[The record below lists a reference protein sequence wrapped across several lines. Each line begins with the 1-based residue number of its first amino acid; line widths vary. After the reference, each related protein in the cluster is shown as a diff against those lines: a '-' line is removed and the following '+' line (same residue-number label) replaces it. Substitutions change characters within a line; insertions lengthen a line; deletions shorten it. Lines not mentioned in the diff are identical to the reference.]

1 MLWLSRARTLMQA
14 LFRRRRVE
22 EDLSAELESF
32 QSMLVDRLMEQGL
45 PFEEARRQAR
55 WELDGLEQVKEQ
67 VRDLRMATTLESIFQ
82 DLRFAS
88 RTLLKSP
95 GFAAVAILTLALGIG
110 VNTAI
115 FSVVYA
121 VLLRPLPYHHP
132 QQLALIWSKLE
143 KTALDRAPAS
153 GPIWS
158 EIVHRNT
165 LLSDVAGIWIGNG
178 TFTGDANP
186 EQVKLAFV
194 TPNFPALLG
203 FRPELGR
210 VFIPAEESFDGRW
223 AIMLSHGV
231 WQRRYGGDPAIIG
244 KTVSISGGS
253 ATVVGI
259 LPPDFRLYF
268 SGNVPAE
275 VGAMVPFGDD
285 LSKRP
290 ADLYFLRLIA
300 RLKPGVR
307 PDQAQ
312 ADLNQVASQIRSLYT
327 VLNAENLGFDLAPLQ
342 RDAVREVR
350 PALIALFCG
359 AGFVLLI
366 SCLNVANLLLAR
378 ASSRAREIAVRSA
391 LGASRSR
398 ILRQVFLEC
407 LVLCTV
413 AGAAG
418 VLLGWAGVRALLSI
432 RPDYLARMPEVGLNW
447 PVLAFIAGLSFASV
461 LLCALAPS
469 IESSKTDLNIT
480 LREAGRTSRASLRG
494 GMRAILIVGEI
505 SLGLVLLIGAGL
517 MIRTLRNIQAVQPG
531 FEAQRL
537 LTFEIDL
544 SAYRRQA
551 RINFVQEWESK
562 LASLPGVASVGAVSH
577 LPLDDYPNW
586 YSPYRPEGMTE
597 KQASGLLADHRA
609 TTPGY
614 LRAMG
619 AKLLEGRFFDA
630 QDRADGRSV
639 VLVDDLLAH
648 SVWPGQSAIG
658 RKLEVEHVTKQGFAP
673 VWSEVVGV
681 VEHIRNHSLSKKV
694 RGEIYIPYEQSP
706 REHLSFAVRTR
717 VDPLS
722 LAGTIRTEL
731 LRRDRNMALSKVRP
745 MTAYVQ
751 RAAAP
756 ARFIAVLAG
765 AFAALALL
773 LAAIG
778 VYGVV
783 SYSVSRRMHE
793 MGVRMALG
801 ATSPEILLLVMR
813 EAMGLAS
820 AGILL
825 GTAAAFFVSRTLR
838 SLIYG
843 VSAIDPA
850 TYSVAIAVIALATFL
865 GCWRPAAQA
874 ASANPIDALRS
885 E

>member
-1 MLWLSRARTLMQA
+1 MLWLNRVRARIQS

-22 EDLSAELESF
+22 ADLSRELEAF
-32 QSMLVDRLMEQGL
+32 ESMLVDRHLEQGL
-45 PFEEARRQAR
+45 SLEEARRRAR
-55 WELDGLEQVKEQ
+55 LDLDGLEQVKEQ
-67 VRDLRMATTLESIFQ
+67 VRDVRMGTTLESLFQ

-88 RTLLKSP
+88 RTLLRSP
-95 GFAAVAILTLALGIG
+95 GFTAVAILTLALGIG

-121 VLLRPLPYHHP
+121 VLLRPLPYDHP
-132 QQLALIWSKLE
+132 RELALIWSRLE
-143 KTALDRAPAS
+143 KTALSRAPAS

-158 EIVHRNT
+158 EILHRNN
-165 LLSDVAGIWIGNG
+165 LLADVAGIWIGNG
-178 TFTGDANP
+178 TFTGNANP

-210 VFIPAEESFDGRW
+210 VFLPAEESFGGRS

-244 KTVSISGGS
+244 KTVSISGDS

-268 SGNVPAE
+268 SDNVPAE

-290 ADLYFLRLIA
+290 ADLYFLRLLA
-300 RLKPGVR
+300 RLKPNVT
-307 PDQAQ
+307 PENAQ
-312 ADLNQVASQIRSLYT
+312 ADLDQVAAQIRGLYT
-327 VLNAENLGFDLAPLQ
+327 ELNAENLGFDLTPLQ

-350 PALIALFCG
+350 PALIALFSG

-378 ASSRAREIAVRSA
+378 ACGRSREIAVRSA

-398 ILRQVFLEC
+398 ILRQVLLEG

-418 VLLGWAGVRALLSI
+418 VLLGWAGVRALMSI
-432 RPDYLARMPEVGLNW
+432 RPDYLARMPEVGLNF
-447 PVLAFIAGLSFASV
+447 PVLAFVAALSFAAV

-469 IESSKTDLNIT
+469 LESSKTDLNIAF
-480 LREAGRTSRASLRG
+480 REAGRTSQASLRRG
-494 GMRAILIVGEI
+494 TRAILIVGEI

-517 MIRTLRNIQAVQPG
+517 MIRTLQNIQAVQPG
-531 FEAQRL
+531 FEAQHL

-544 SAYRRQA
+544 SAYRRPA

-562 LASLPGVASVGAVSH
+562 LASLPGVTSVGAVSH

-586 YSPYRPEGMTE
+586 YSPYRPEGLTQN
-597 KQASGLLADHRA
+597 QASGLLADHRA
-609 TTPGY
+609 ITPGY

-648 SVWPGQSAIG
+648 SVWPGESAIG
-658 RKLEVEHVTKQGFAP
+658 KKLEVEHVTNRGFVP
-673 VWSEVVGV
+673 LWSEVVGV
-681 VEHIRNHSLSKKV
+681 VEHIRNHSLSKKL
-694 RGEIYIPYEQSP
+694 RGEIYIPYEQSS

-717 VDPLS
+717 LDPLA
-722 LAGTIRTEL
+722 LAGTIRAEL

-745 MTAYVQ
+745 MTAYIQ
-751 RAAAP
+751 RATAP

-765 AFAALALL
+765 AFAGLALL

-778 VYGVV
+778 IYGVV

-801 ATSPEILLLVMR
+801 ATSAEVLHLVMR

-820 AGILL
+820 VGILL

-843 VSAIDPA
+843 ISAIDPA
-850 TYSVAIAVIALATFL
+850 TYLLAIAVIAVAAFL

-874 ASANPIDALRS
+874 ASANPVDALRTP
-885 E
+885 

>member
-1 MLWLSRARTLMQA
+1 MQV

-22 EDLSAELESF
+22 ADLSAELEAF
-32 QSMLVDRLMEQGL
+32 ESMLVDRHLQQGL
-45 PFEEARRQAR
+45 SPDEARRQAR
-55 WELDGLEQVKEQ
+55 LDLEGMEQVKDQ
-67 VRDLRMATTLESIFQ
+67 VRDVRLGTTLESIIQ

-88 RTLLKSP
+88 RTLFRSP
-95 GFAAVAILTLALGIG
+95 GFTAVAILTLALGIG

-121 VLLRPLPYHHP
+121 VLLRPLPYQHP

-143 KTALDRAPAS
+143 KTALLRAPAS

-158 EIVHRNT
+158 EIVHRNN

-178 TFTGDANP
+178 TFTGNANP

-210 VFIPAEESFDGRW
+210 VFIPAEESFDGRP

-244 KTVSISGGS
+244 KAVSMNGYS

-268 SGNVPAE
+268 SDNVPAE

-300 RLKPGVR
+300 RLKPNAT
-307 PDQAQ
+307 PENAQ
-312 ADLNQVASQIRSLYT
+312 ADLNQVASQIRGLYT
-327 VLNAENLGFDLAPLQ
+327 QLNAENLGFDLAPLQ

-366 SCLNVANLLLAR
+366 CCLNVANLLLAR
-378 ASSRAREIAVRSA
+378 ASSRGREIAVRSA

-413 AGAAG
+413 AGTAG
-418 VLLGWAGVRALLSI
+418 VLLGWAGVRALMSI
-432 RPDYLARMPEVGLNW
+432 RPDYLARMPEVGLGLHW
-447 PVLAFIAGLSFASV
+447 PVLAFVAGLSFAAV
-461 LLCALAPS
+461 LVCALAPG

-480 LREAGRTSRASLRG
+480 LSQAGRTSHLSLRRG
-494 GMRAILIVGEI
+494 TRALLIVGEI
-505 SLGLVLLIGAGL
+505 SLGLILLIGAGL
-517 MIRTLRNIQAVQPG
+517 MIRTLQNIQAVQPG

-544 SAYRRQA
+544 SAYRRPA
-551 RINFVQEWESK
+551 RINFVNEWESK
-562 LASLPGVASVGAVSH
+562 LASLPGVDSVGAVSH

-586 YSPYRPEGMTE
+586 YSPYRPESMTPD
-597 KQASGLLADHRA
+597 QASGLLADHRA
-609 TTPGY
+609 ITPGY

-658 RKLEVEHVTKQGFAP
+658 KKLEVEHVTRQGFVP
-673 VWSEVVGV
+673 IWSEVVGI
-681 VEHIRNHSLSKKV
+681 VEHIRNHSLSKKI

-717 VDPLS
+717 VDPLA
-722 LAGTIRTEL
+722 LAATIRTEL
-731 LRRDRNMALSKVRP
+731 LRRDRDMALSKVRP
-745 MTAYVQ
+745 MTAYIQ
-751 RAAAP
+751 RATAP
-756 ARFIAVLAG
+756 ARFVAVLAG
-765 AFAALALL
+765 AFAGLALL

-778 VYGVV
+778 IYGVV

-801 ATSPEILLLVMR
+801 ATSSEILRLVVR

-820 AGILL
+820 IGILL

-843 VSAIDPA
+843 ISAIDPA
-850 TYSVAIAVIALATFL
+850 TYSLAIAVIALAAFL
-865 GCWRPAAQA
+865 GCWRPAAKA
-874 ASANPIDALRS
+874 ASANPVDALRTT
-885 E
+885 

>member
-1 MLWLSRARTLMQA
+1 MQV

-22 EDLSAELESF
+22 ADLSAELEAF
-32 QSMLVDRLMEQGL
+32 ESMLVDRHLEQGL
-45 PFEEARRQAR
+45 PLEEARRKAR
-55 WELDGLEQVKEQ
+55 WELEGLEQVKER
-67 VRDLRMATTLESIFQ
+67 VRDVRMATTLQSLSQ
-82 DLRFAS
+82 DIRYAA
-88 RTLLKSP
+88 RTLFRSP
-95 GFAAVAILTLALGIG
+95 GFTAVAILTLALGIG

-121 VLLRPLPYHHP
+121 ILLRPLPYDHP

-143 KTALDRAPAS
+143 KTALTRAPAS

-158 EIVHRNT
+158 EILHRNN
-165 LLSDVAGIWIGNG
+165 LLADVAGIWIGNG

-194 TPNFPALLG
+194 TANFPALLG

-210 VFIPAEESFDGRW
+210 VFIPAEESANGRW

-244 KTVSISGGS
+244 KAVSISGGS
-253 ATVVGI
+253 AIVVGI

-268 SGNVPAE
+268 SDNVPAE

-290 ADLYFLRLIA
+290 ADLYFLRLLA
-300 RLKPGVR
+300 RLKPGVT
-307 PDQAQ
+307 PEQAQ
-312 ADLNQVASQIRSLYT
+312 ADLNQVAGQIRSQYT
-327 VLNAENLGFDLAPLQ
+327 ELNMENLGFDFAPLQ

-350 PALIALFCG
+350 PALIALFSG

-366 SCLNVANLLLAR
+366 CCLNVANLLLAR
-378 ASSRAREIAVRSA
+378 ASSRGREIAVRSA

-398 ILRQVFLEC
+398 ILRQVLLEG
-407 LVLCTV
+407 LVLCTI

-418 VLLGWAGVRALLSI
+418 VLLGWAGVRALMTI
-432 RPDYLARMPEVGLNW
+432 RPDYLARMPEIGIDW
-447 PVLAFIAGLSFASV
+447 PVLAFVAGLAFASV

-469 IESSKTDLNIT
+469 VESSKTDLNIT
-480 LREAGRTSRASLRG
+480 LSQTSRTSQPSLRR
-494 GMRAILIVGEI
+494 GMRAVLIVGEI
-505 SLGLVLLIGAGL
+505 TLGLVLLIGAGL
-517 MIRTLRNIQAVQPG
+517 MIRTLQNIQAVQPG
-531 FEAQRL
+531 FEAQHL

-544 SAYRRQA
+544 STYRRQA

-586 YSPYRPEGMTE
+586 YSPYRPQGMTPT
-597 KQASGLLADHRA
+597 QASGLLADHRA

-614 LRAMG
+614 LQAMG

-630 QDRADGRSV
+630 QDRAGGRQA

-648 SVWPGQSAIG
+648 SAWPGQSAIG
-658 RKLEVEHVTKQGFAP
+658 KKIEVEHVTNQGFVP
-673 VWSEVVGV
+673 LWSEVVGV

-717 VDPLS
+717 LDPLA
-722 LAGTIRTEL
+722 LAGTIRAEL
-731 LRRDRNMALSKVRP
+731 LRRDRNVALSKVRP

-751 RAAAP
+751 RATAP

-778 VYGVV
+778 IYGVV

-801 ATSPEILLLVMR
+801 ATSSEILRLVMR
-813 EAMGLAS
+813 EAMGLA
-820 AGILL
+820 AVGILL

-843 VSAIDPA
+843 ISAIDPA
-850 TYSVAIAVIALATFL
+850 TYSLAIVVIAAAAFR

-874 ASANPIDALRS
+874 ASANPVDALRS
-885 E
+885 N

>member
-1 MLWLSRARTLMQA
+1 MLWFNRARTFMQV

-22 EDLSAELESF
+22 EDLTRELDAFEA
-32 QSMLVDRLMEQGL
+32 MLVDRYLEQGL
-45 PFEEARRQAR
+45 SPDEARRQAR
-55 WELDGLEQVKEQ
+55 LDLEGLEQVKEQ
-67 VRDLRMATTLESIFQ
+67 VRDVRMATTLESILQ

-88 RTLLKSP
+88 RTLFRSP
-95 GFAAVAILTLALGIG
+95 GFTVVAILTLALGIG

-121 VLLRPLPYHHP
+121 VLLRPLPYEHP

-143 KTALDRAPAS
+143 KTALSRAPAS

-158 EIVHRNT
+158 EILRRNN
-165 LLSDVAGIWIGNG
+165 LLADVAGIWIGNG
-178 TFTGDANP
+178 TFTGNANP

-203 FRPELGR
+203 VRPELGR
-210 VFIPAEESFDGRW
+210 VFIPAEESFNGRW

-244 KTVSISGGS
+244 KGVSINGDS

-268 SGNVPAE
+268 SDNVPAE

-290 ADLYFLRLIA
+290 ADLYFLRLLA
-300 RLKPGVR
+300 RLKPGVT
-307 PDQAQ
+307 PDNAQ
-312 ADLNQVASQIRSLYT
+312 ADLNQVAAQIRGLYT
-327 VLNAENLGFDLAPLQ
+327 QLNAENLGFDLAPLQ

-350 PALIALFCG
+350 PALIALFSG

-366 SCLNVANLLLAR
+366 CCLNVANLLLAR
-378 ASSRAREIAVRSA
+378 ASSRARETAVRSA

-398 ILRQVFLEC
+398 ILRQVLLEC

-418 VLLGWAGVRALLSI
+418 VLLGWAGVRALMSI
-432 RPDYLARMPEVGLNW
+432 RPDYLARMPQIGLNW
-447 PVLAFIAGLSFASV
+447 PVLAFIAALSFASV

-469 IESSKTDLNIT
+469 IESSKTDLNLT
-480 LREAGRTSRASLRG
+480 LREAGRTSQASLRR
-494 GMRAILIVGEI
+494 GMRSILIVGEI
-505 SLGLVLLIGAGL
+505 TLGLVLLIGAGL
-517 MIRTLRNIQAVQPG
+517 MIRTLWNIQAVQPG
-531 FEAQRL
+531 FEAQHL

-586 YSPYRPEGMTE
+586 YSPYRPQGLSQN
-597 KQASGLLADHRA
+597 QASGLLADHRA
-609 TTPGY
+609 STPGY
-614 LRAMG
+614 LQAMG
-619 AKLLEGRFFDA
+619 AKLLEGRYFDA

-658 RKLEVEHVTKQGFAP
+658 KKIEVEHVTKQGFVP

-681 VEHIRNHSLSKKV
+681 VEHIRNHSLSKKL

-717 VDPLS
+717 LDPLA
-722 LAGTIRTEL
+722 LAGTIRAEL

-751 RAAAP
+751 RATAP
-756 ARFIAVLAG
+756 ARFIAVLAA
-765 AFAALALL
+765 AFAGLALL

-778 VYGVV
+778 IYGVV

-801 ATSPEILLLVMR
+801 ATSAEILRLVMR

-820 AGILL
+820 LGILL
-825 GTAAAFFVSRTLR
+825 GAAAAFFVSRTLR

-843 VSAIDPA
+843 ISPIDPA
-850 TYSVAIAVIALATFL
+850 TYSLAIAVIAVAAFL
-865 GCWRPAAQA
+865 GCWGPAAHA
-874 ASANPIDALRS
+874 ASANPVNALRS

>member
-1 MLWLSRARTLMQA
+1 MQV

-22 EDLSAELESF
+22 EDLSAELEAF
-32 QSMLVDRLMEQGL
+32 ESMLVDRYLKQDL
-45 PFEEARRQAR
+45 SLEEARRKAR
-55 WELDGLEQVKEQ
+55 LELEGSEQIKEQ
-67 VRDLRMATTLESIFQ
+67 VRDVRMATTLQSLSQ
-82 DLRFAS
+82 DIRFAA
-88 RTLLKSP
+88 RTLFRSP
-95 GFAAVAILTLALGIG
+95 GFTAVAILTLALGIG

-121 VLLRPLPYHHP
+121 ILLRPLPYDHP
-132 QQLALIWSKLE
+132 KQLALIWSKLE
-143 KTALDRAPAS
+143 KTALSRAPAS

-158 EIVHRNT
+158 EIVHRNN

-194 TPNFPALLG
+194 TPNFPGLLG

-210 VFIPAEESFDGRW
+210 IFVPAEESFGGRW

-268 SGNVPAE
+268 SDNVPAE

-290 ADLYFLRLIA
+290 ADLYFLRLLA
-300 RLKPGVR
+300 RLKPGVTAE
-307 PDQAQ
+307 QAQ
-312 ADLNQVASQIRSLYT
+312 ADLNQVAGQIRSQYT
-327 VLNAENLGFDLAPLQ
+327 ELNAENLSFDLAPLQ

-350 PALIALFCG
+350 PALIALFSG

-366 SCLNVANLLLAR
+366 CCLNVANLLLAR
-378 ASSRAREIAVRSA
+378 ASSRGREIAVRSA

-398 ILRQVFLEC
+398 ILRQVLLEG

-418 VLLGWAGVRALLSI
+418 VLLGWAGVHALMSI
-432 RPDYLARMPEVGLNW
+432 RPDYLAHMPEVGINW
-447 PVLAFIAGLSFASV
+447 PVLAFVAGLSFASV

-469 IESSKTDLNIT
+469 IESSKTDINIT
-480 LREAGRTSRASLRG
+480 LREAGRTSQPSLRR
-494 GMRAILIVGEI
+494 GMRAVLIVGEI
-505 SLGLVLLIGAGL
+505 TLGLVLLIGAGL
-517 MIRTLRNIQAVQPG
+517 MIRTLQNIQAVQPG
-531 FEAQRL
+531 FEAQHL

-544 SAYRRQA
+544 STYRRQA

-586 YSPYRPEGMTE
+586 YSPYRPQGMTPT
-597 KQASGLLADHRA
+597 QASGLLADHRA
-609 TTPGY
+609 STPGY
-614 LRAMG
+614 LQAMG

-630 QDRADGRSV
+630 QDRAAGRQV
-639 VLVDDLLAH
+639 VLVDDLLAN
-648 SVWPGQSAIG
+648 SAWPGQSAIG
-658 RKLEVEHVTKQGFAP
+658 KQIEVEHVTNQGFVP
-673 VWSEVVGV
+673 LWSEVVGV

-706 REHLSFAVRTR
+706 REHLSFAVRAR
-717 VDPLS
+717 LDPLA
-722 LAGTIRTEL
+722 LAGTIRAEL
-731 LRRDRNMALSKVRP
+731 LRRDHNMALSKVRP

-751 RAAAP
+751 RATAP
-756 ARFIAVLAG
+756 VRFIAVLAG
-765 AFAALALL
+765 AFAGLALL

-778 VYGVV
+778 IYGVV

-801 ATSPEILLLVMR
+801 ATSSEILRLVMR

-820 AGILL
+820 VGILL

-838 SLIYG
+838 TLIYG
-843 VSAIDPA
+843 ISAIDPA
-850 TYSVAIAVIALATFL
+850 TYSLAIVVVAAAAFL

-874 ASANPIDALRS
+874 ASANPVDALRS
-885 E
+885 D